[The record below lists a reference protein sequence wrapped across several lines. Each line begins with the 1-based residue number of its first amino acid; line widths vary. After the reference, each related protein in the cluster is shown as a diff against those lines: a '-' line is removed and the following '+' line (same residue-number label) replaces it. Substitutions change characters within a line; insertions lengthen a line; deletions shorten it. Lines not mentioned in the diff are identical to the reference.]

1 MKEIKTE
8 VLASPVTLQTQL
20 TRNFLSK
27 SPNNYPTQMAQSL
40 SAQTLWATR
49 DTGISL
55 FTDFHRRAQRN
66 TLRKEE
72 SSWVKPY
79 VPVYIVVG
87 AAVWAVVPSV
97 VVISSCR
104 LPADLAFDVKY
115 QPAGLAPSQV
125 VGWTQTMNQPKRG
138 ENRVNTAV
146 SPMRGWR
153 LEGRGG
159 GGEERACWEVY
170 RGNAIWFRTICLF
183 ALFPSLPLF
192 GWVFIP
198 HSSFMLPGSSLVA
211 MVGIGENVALLC
223 HNLRY
228 WPSNT
233 IGEVL

>member
-1 MKEIKTE
+1 
-8 VLASPVTLQTQL
+8 
-20 TRNFLSK
+20 
-27 SPNNYPTQMAQSL
+27 MAQSL

-55 FTDFHRRAQRN
+55 FTDFHRLAQRN

-104 LPADLAFDVKY
+104 LPVDLAFDVKY

-125 VGWTQTMNQPKRG
+125 VGWTRTVNQPKRG

-153 LEGRGG
+153 LEGMGG
-159 GGEERACWEVY
+159 GGGGKEEGLAGRFTEAMPY
-170 RGNAIWFRTICLF
+170 DF
-183 ALFPSLPLF
+183 AQLAYLLCFPPSLFLAEYLF
-192 GWVFIP
+192 HIAVLCCQAVAWLSWWELVR
-198 HSSFMLPGSSLVA
+198 MLPSSV
-211 MVGIGENVALLC
+211 
-223 HNLRY
+223 
-228 WPSNT
+228 T
-233 IGEVL
+233 T

>member
-20 TRNFLSK
+20 TCNFLSK

-159 GGEERACWEVY
+159 GRKGLAGRFTEAMPY
-170 RGNAIWFRTICLF
+170 DF
-183 ALFPSLPLF
+183 AQFAYLLCFPPSLSLAEYLF
-192 GWVFIP
+192 HTAVLCCQAVAWLPWWELVR
-198 HSSFMLPGSSLVA
+198 MLPSSV
-211 MVGIGENVALLC
+211 
-223 HNLRY
+223 
-228 WPSNT
+228 T
-233 IGEVL
+233 T

>member
-1 MKEIKTE
+1 
-8 VLASPVTLQTQL
+8 
-20 TRNFLSK
+20 
-27 SPNNYPTQMAQSL
+27 MAQSL

-49 DTGISL
+49 DTGLSL

-97 VVISSCR
+97 AVISSCR

-125 VGWTQTMNQPKRG
+125 VGWTRTMNQPKRG

-159 GGEERACWEVY
+159 RKGLAGRSTEAMPY
-170 RGNAIWFRTICLF
+170 DF
-183 ALFPSLPLF
+183 AQFAYLLCFPPSLFLAEYLFHTAVLCCQAVACCHGGNWWECCPPL
-192 GWVFIP
+192 I
-198 HSSFMLPGSSLVA
+198 
-211 MVGIGENVALLC
+211 LLARC
-223 HNLRY
+223 CNR
-228 WPSNT
+228 
-233 IGEVL
+233 GKM

>member
-55 FTDFHRRAQRN
+55 FTDFHRLAKRN

-104 LPADLAFDVKY
+104 LLVDLAFDVKY

-153 LEGRGG
+153 LEGMGG
-159 GGEERACWEVY
+159 RRKGLLGGLQRQCHMISH
-170 RGNAIWFRTICLF
+170 NLLICF
-183 ALFPSLPLF
+183 VSLP
-192 GWVFIP
+192 P
-198 HSSFMLPGSSLVA
+198 SFWLSIYSTQQFYVS
-211 MVGIGENVALLC
+211 
-223 HNLRY
+223 RQ
-228 WPSNT
+228 
-233 IGEVL
+233 

>member
-1 MKEIKTE
+1 
-8 VLASPVTLQTQL
+8 
-20 TRNFLSK
+20 
-27 SPNNYPTQMAQSL
+27 MAQSL

-104 LPADLAFDVKY
+104 LPDDLAFDVKY

-125 VGWTQTMNQPKRG
+125 VGWTQTTNQPKRG

-159 GGEERACWEVY
+159 GRKGLAGRFTEAMPY
-170 RGNAIWFRTICLF
+170 DF
-183 ALFPSLPLF
+183 AQFAYLLCFPPSLSLAEYLF
-192 GWVFIP
+192 HTAVLCCQAVAWLPWWELVR
-198 HSSFMLPGSSLVA
+198 MLPSSV
-211 MVGIGENVALLC
+211 
-223 HNLRY
+223 
-228 WPSNT
+228 T
-233 IGEVL
+233 T

>member
-55 FTDFHRRAQRN
+55 FTDFHRLAQRN

-104 LPADLAFDVKY
+104 LPVDLAFDVKY

-153 LEGRGG
+153 LEGMGG
-159 GGEERACWEVY
+159 RRKGLLGGLQRQCHMISH
-170 RGNAIWFRTICLF
+170 NLLICF
-183 ALFPSLPLF
+183 VSLPPSFWLS
-192 GWVFIP
+192 I
-198 HSSFMLPGSSLVA
+198 HSTQQFLCWLPWWELVRMLPSSV
-211 MVGIGENVALLC
+211 
-223 HNLRY
+223 
-228 WPSNT
+228 T
-233 IGEVL
+233 T

>member
-55 FTDFHRRAQRN
+55 FTDFHRLAQRN

-79 VPVYIVVG
+79 VPVYTVVG

-125 VGWTQTMNQPKRG
+125 VGWTQTMNQPKKRWKPSQYSG
-138 ENRVNTAV
+138 LTNA
-146 SPMRGWR
+146 R
-153 LEGRGG
+153 LEVGRKG

-183 ALFPSLPLF
+183 ALFSSLFLAEYLF
-192 GWVFIP
+192 HTAVLCCQAVAWLPWWELVR
-198 HSSFMLPGSSLVA
+198 MLPSSV
-211 MVGIGENVALLC
+211 
-223 HNLRY
+223 
-228 WPSNT
+228 T
-233 IGEVL
+233 T

>member
-1 MKEIKTE
+1 MKEIETE

-20 TRNFLSK
+20 TCNFLSK
-27 SPNNYPTQMAQSL
+27 SPNNYPTQMAQNL

-49 DTGISL
+49 DTGLSL

-97 VVISSCR
+97 VVISWCR

-153 LEGRGG
+153 LGGRGG
-159 GGEERACWEVY
+159 GGK
-170 RGNAIWFRTICLF
+170 G
-183 ALFPSLPLF
+183 
-192 GWVFIP
+192 
-198 HSSFMLPGSSLVA
+198 
-211 MVGIGENVALLC
+211 LLGGLQRQC
-223 HNLRY
+223 HMISHNLLICFVSFP
-228 WPSNT
+228 PSFWLSIYST
-233 IGEVL
+233 QQFYVARQ